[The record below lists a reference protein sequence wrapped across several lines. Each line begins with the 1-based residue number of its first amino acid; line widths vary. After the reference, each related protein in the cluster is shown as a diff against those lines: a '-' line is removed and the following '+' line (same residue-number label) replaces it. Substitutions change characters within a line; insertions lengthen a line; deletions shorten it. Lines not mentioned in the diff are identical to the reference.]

1 MKPILKLLVLAAAF
15 AVSVG
20 VHAQSTPTAP
30 AAMSPAKKELIN
42 KLIKLQQGGI
52 ENIARALIQQPLGSL
67 MQSAGMALRQEVPA
81 DKREA
86 LAKTI
91 ETDIRKF
98 ADENVAIVKERGI
111 ALSTETW
118 TPILDHGYSED
129 ELKQVIAWLESPVSL
144 KFQQVSG
151 ELQNALGQKLV
162 AETRATMEPRFKALE
177 QSVAKTLGLPPP
189 KAAPPTAAK
198 PVKPSASAAKK

>member
-1 MKPILKLLVLAAAF
+1 MKSFLKPFVLSAALVL
-15 AVSVG
+15 SIG
-20 VHAQSTPTAP
+20 VQAQSTPATP
-30 AAMSPAKKELIN
+30 ATMSPAKKDLIN

-86 LAKTI
+86 IAKTI
-91 ETDIRKF
+91 EGDIRKF
-98 ADENVAIVKERGI
+98 ADENVAMVKERGI

-118 TPILDHGYSED
+118 TPILDQGYSED
-129 ELKQVIAWLESPVSL
+129 ELKQVIAWLESPVSS

-198 PVKPSASAAKK
+198 PVKPSSSAAKK